1 MLAAKIGQGS
11 PSDLGTPGL
20 EALICFIS
28 DFSLLTQR
36 CLLVLTSPRTLFLLL
51 CGLYPPMRALAQITD
66 RIKAFGDVPQNCV
79 MLDQGAESNKI
90 MGGDAGSDPTVGSML
105 SAFRTASLSW
115 EPRACW
121 RGVAVRL
128 GLKSRCFKVYCVQHF

>member
-11 PSDLGTPGL
+11 PSDLRTPGL

-36 CLLVLTSPRTLFLLL
+36 CLLVLTSPGTLFLLL
-51 CGLYPPMRALAQITD
+51 CGLYPLTRALAQITD

-90 MGGDAGSDPTVGSML
+90 MGEGG
-105 SAFRTASLSW
+105 
-115 EPRACW
+115 C
-121 RGVAVRL
+121 
-128 GLKSRCFKVYCVQHF
+128 